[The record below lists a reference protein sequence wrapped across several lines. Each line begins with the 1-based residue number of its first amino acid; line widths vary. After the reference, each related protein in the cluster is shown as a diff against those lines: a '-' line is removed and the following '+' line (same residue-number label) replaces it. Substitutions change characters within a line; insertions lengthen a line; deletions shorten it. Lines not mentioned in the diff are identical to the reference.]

1 MQKFGGHC
9 VSGRTWRAWP
19 VTPQVRLP
27 PGGGRRGA
35 LQTGG
40 CCWDGGARAASSQAK
55 DAGIIPG
62 CPPCPSSAEL
72 SAEVSGP

>member
-55 DAGIIPG
+55 DAGITPG
-62 CPPCPSSAEL
+62 CPPGPSSAEL